1 MAREKLTQ
9 EMVDLAIQ
17 YKGEGCT
24 NGDIICMLGVAESTF
39 YRWTCHPRGKLQRAL
54 SEGLKKAEGQ
64 FKRTMITTI
73 GNAALA
79 SHRNW
84 TAAAWLLE
92 RKYPN
97 EYAQATRE
105 TGEPQEA
112 APRIVLGVA
121 VAPVQ
126 QQLPLAEVGE
136 LPEGEDEAPA
146 LPEVALPEAE
156 GAVSA

>member
-79 SHRNW
+79 SVPRSFGSRR
-84 TAAAWLLE
+84 TCAPPEKIQPPLQ
-92 RKYPN
+92 YP
-97 EYAQATRE
+97 
-105 TGEPQEA
+105 
-112 APRIVLGVA
+112 
-121 VAPVQ
+121 
-126 QQLPLAEVGE
+126 
-136 LPEGEDEAPA
+136 
-146 LPEVALPEAE
+146 
-156 GAVSA
+156 SAY